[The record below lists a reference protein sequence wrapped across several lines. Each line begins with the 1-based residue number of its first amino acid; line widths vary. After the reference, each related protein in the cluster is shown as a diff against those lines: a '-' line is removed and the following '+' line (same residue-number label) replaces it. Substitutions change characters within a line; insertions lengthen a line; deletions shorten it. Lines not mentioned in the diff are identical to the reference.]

1 MSCIA
6 NGFTD
11 AHRSVYDTPFSV
23 QRWLADKG
31 IKSTKARKSKLRNRR
46 MQQLVTTLAAF
57 DTIGGCKSSESLTAL
72 SNLSDELKER
82 VKRYGEQNSFV
93 SYLSFLARVVD
104 TVK

>member
-1 MSCIA
+1 
-6 NGFTD
+6 
-11 AHRSVYDTPFSV
+11 
-23 QRWLADKG
+23 
-31 IKSTKARKSKLRNRR
+31 